1 MSALPSYI
9 PSLEDQWLDIFLQ
22 ANEAGIK
29 LEIVGREHTWEAFPG
44 FLHQEQVDRIRASIK
59 RISGDHGDCACIHAA
74 DVYVAFPDGS
84 IKRPDVS
91 IFCTRPQEM
100 EGFIRQIPKAVIEVI
115 SKGNERKDLEDGPK
129 VYLAQG
135 VLDVVVFDP
144 QRNKV
149 HHFDATGEHVHA
161 SPVTLDLKCGCQVT
175 A

>member
-1 MSALPSYI
+1 MSALPSYV
-9 PSLEDQWLDIFLQ
+9 PSEQDELLNLLLQ

-29 LEIVGREHTWEAFPG
+29 LEIVGGKHTWEAFPG
-44 FLHQEQVDRIRASIK
+44 FLHQEHVDRIRASIK
-59 RISGDHGDCACIHAA
+59 RTQGSHGDCACIHAA
-74 DVYVAFPDGS
+74 DVYVGFADGS

-100 EGFIRQIPKAVIEVI
+100 EGVIRQIPKAVIEVI
-115 SKGNERKDLEDGPK
+115 SVGHEQKDLEDGPK
-129 VYLAQG
+129 LYLAQG

-144 QRNKV
+144 QRSKV
-149 HHFDATGEHVHA
+149 HHFDAAGEHVHA